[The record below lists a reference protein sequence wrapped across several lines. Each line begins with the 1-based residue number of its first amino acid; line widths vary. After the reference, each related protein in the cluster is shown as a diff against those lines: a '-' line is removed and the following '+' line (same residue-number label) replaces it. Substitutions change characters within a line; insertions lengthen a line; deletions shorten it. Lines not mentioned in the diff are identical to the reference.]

1 MLRPVFTGKENMTHI
16 VSTEK
21 LTDSITALEIAA
33 PEIAETA
40 RTGQVVMARLGDE
53 TKAHPRVIADFDI
66 DKGTITLVI
75 RKTAPDAGTH
85 DGVAPDAAGIT
96 ADASP
101 EPDENSSIHIDGPLG
116 KSSDMPT
123 PGKALLVAEG
133 MGIPAVFTR
142 LRELKESG
150 CYTMFIAGYPS
161 KSELFWLDRLEKYC
175 DEFYVITDDGSFGIK
190 GPIRQ
195 TLKAVCD
202 QVQEIEHVF
211 AAGSM
216 KLLKSTSDVTRPLS
230 IPTTVNLAAVFDAP
244 NGAAAPIDSSE
255 DTTARI
261 DWSGQ
266 INLDGHQVDFDELKK
281 KLGLQI
287 KK

>member
-1 MLRPVFTGKENMTHI
+1 MTQI
-16 VSTEK
+16 VSIEK
-21 LTDSITALEIAA
+21 LTDSITALEIEA

-40 RTGQVVMARLGDE
+40 RMGQVVMARLGDE

-75 RKTAPDAGTH
+75 RKTAQDAATNAGTH
-85 DGVAPDAAGIT
+85 DGTTLAATGIT
-96 ADASP
+96 ENAPP
-101 EPDENSSIHIDGPLG
+101 ELSEDSSIHIDGPVG
-116 KSSDMPT
+116 QSSDIPT

-175 DEFYVITDDGSFGIK
+175 DEFYVITDDGSFGIR
-190 GPIRQ
+190 GPVRV

-216 KLLKSTSDVTRPLS
+216 KLLKSTSDITRPLS
-230 IPTTVNLAAVFDAP
+230 TPTTVSLAAVFDAP
-244 NGAAAPIDSSE
+244 NGAAAPVDSSE

>member
-1 MLRPVFTGKENMTHI
+1 
-16 VSTEK
+16 
-21 LTDSITALEIAA
+21 
-33 PEIAETA
+33 
-40 RTGQVVMARLGDE
+40 
-53 TKAHPRVIADFDI
+53 
-66 DKGTITLVI
+66 
-75 RKTAPDAGTH
+75 
-85 DGVAPDAAGIT
+85 
-96 ADASP
+96 
-101 EPDENSSIHIDGPLG
+101 
-116 KSSDMPT
+116 MPT

-161 KSELFWLDRLEKYC
+161 KSELFWLDRIEKCC
-175 DEFYVITDDGSFGIK
+175 DEFYVITDDGSFGIR
-190 GPIRQ
+190 GPVRV

-216 KLLKSTSDVTRPLS
+216 KLLKSTSDITRPLS

-244 NGAAAPIDSSE
+244 NGAPAPTNAPIESSE
-255 DTTARI
+255 GTTANI